1 MIAGAPC
8 AGSGRLKIDRSS
20 VCCVMSD
27 AQLDDLANLIEAA
40 IRHLDDDEPNPDTPT
55 GWAAISRLQSRTD
68 NSTLARAIALC
79 ESANGKQRRVGAA
92 ILGQLGHSSS
102 SGGVFRS
109 ERFGALKQLAEG
121 EARRD
126 QDPEVLGDALVALGH
141 LNDDRAIPVAVSL
154 IGHSSAKVRRGV
166 VMALSRHDDESAIGG
181 LIQLSCDSDDD
192 IREWATFGLGMLIDT
207 DTDGIRAA
215 LLVRLTDDHPDVRVE
230 AIAGLA
236 RRGSKSRP

>member
-1 MIAGAPC
+1 
-8 AGSGRLKIDRSS
+8 
-20 VCCVMSD
+20 MSD
-27 AQLDDLANLIEAA
+27 AQRDDLTDLIEAA
-40 IRHLDDDEPNPDTPT
+40 VRHLDDDEQITDTPT

-68 NSTLARAIALC
+68 DATLARAIALC

-92 ILGQLGHSSS
+92 ILGQLGHSNS
-102 SGGVFRS
+102 SGSVFRS
-109 ERFGALKQLAEG
+109 ERFDALEQLVEG
-121 EARRD
+121 EARRG

-141 LNDDRAIPVAVSL
+141 LNDDRAIPIAVSL

-166 VMALSRHDDESAIGG
+166 VMALSRHDDEAAIGG

-192 IREWATFGLGMLIDT
+192 IRDWATFGLGMLIDT
-207 DTDGIRAA
+207 DTDSIRAA
-215 LLVRLTDDHPDVRVE
+215 LFARLTDDHPDTRAE

>member
-1 MIAGAPC
+1 LLSRKFLLWMGFGLLGSLWTAFPNQAGAFVVPPLT
-8 AGSGRLKIDRSS
+8 ARVQDT
-20 VCCVMSD
+20 
-27 AQLDDLANLIEAA
+27 ADLLQPAA
-40 IRHLDDDEPNPDTPT
+40 IADLT
-55 GWAAISRLQSRTD
+55 
-68 NSTLARAIALC
+68 
-79 ESANGKQRRVGAA
+79 
-92 ILGQLGHSSS
+92 
-102 SGGVFRS
+102 
-109 ERFGALKQLAEG
+109 KQLAEG

-166 VMALSRHDDESAIGG
+166 VMALSRHDDEAAIGG